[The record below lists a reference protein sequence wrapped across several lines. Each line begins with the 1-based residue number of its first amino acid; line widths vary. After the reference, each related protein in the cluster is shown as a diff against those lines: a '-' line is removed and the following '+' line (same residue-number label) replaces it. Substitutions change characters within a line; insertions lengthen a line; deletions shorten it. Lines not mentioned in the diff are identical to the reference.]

1 MKLGYLTPALIF
13 LLSGALLSAN
23 SQARTAESGGEST
36 SAKVKKSKT
45 NKVIRDDPDPYL
57 HGSRETVKQRDRRL
71 TRECKGGVNAGA
83 CAGYTR

>member
-1 MKLGYLTPALIF
+1 MKLGYLTPALVF
-13 LLSGALLSAN
+13 LLSGALLSADAY
-23 SQARTAESGGEST
+23 ARTTESGSEPK

-45 NKVIRDDPDPYL
+45 KKVMNDDPDPYL